1 LFVYKYKN
9 NTMTTSVDTTLE
21 INSEPSV
28 QPVLQ
33 TSAPADDKK
42 LARLLQLASAR
53 ESAKSKKRERE
64 QDLSDIKSQ
73 LSTLTS
79 ALQSKTQ
86 EEKTM
91 PAVVE
96 KRETDEEPPT
106 KRVRVT
112 KEPIIDEVDSST
124 EKQESWSTM
133 LLRSSA
139 LFGLGIGSWY
149 FQHRFQRPDKQPAKK
164 TNNMLPPPALHRR
177 TVPAQQTKVIGKS
190 GFFM

>member
-1 LFVYKYKN
+1 
-9 NTMTTSVDTTLE
+9 MDTTLE

-53 ESAKSKKRERE
+53 ESAKTKKRERE
-64 QDLSDIKSQ
+64 QDMSDIKTQ

-79 ALQSKTQ
+79 ALKSKTQ
-86 EEKTM
+86 EEKKM
-91 PAVVE
+91 PVE
-96 KRETDEEPPT
+96 EPATDEEPPT

-112 KEPIIDEVDSST
+112 KEPIIDEVDTST
-124 EKQESWSTM
+124 DKQESWTTM
-133 LLRSSA
+133 LMRSSA

-149 FQHRFQRPDKQPAKK
+149 FQHRFQRPDKPPVKK
-164 TNNMLPPPALHRR
+164 AHKMLPPIHRA
-177 TVPAQQTKVIGKS
+177 PAQPTKIIGKS